1 MLSALHGIGVILLN
15 TENPSESDILL
26 PARSRADVDGQS
38 VDRLLKENEDFKD
51 FIKFVSIYYQTGD
64 LI

>member
-26 PARSRADVDGQS
+26 PARSRADVDWQS